1 MTIEREKTFEELL
14 EEELE
19 SRISEIESPDYEH
32 VPRLQK
38 KDYLGMIATAV
49 VCVIIIAIGII

>member
-1 MTIEREKTFEELL
+1 MVTEREKTFEELL

-19 SRISEIESPDYEH
+19 SRISEIESPDYEY

-38 KDYLGMIATAV
+38 RDYMGMIATAV
-49 VCVIIIAIGII
+49 ICVIIIAIGIV

>member
-1 MTIEREKTFEELL
+1 MVTEREKTFEELL

-19 SRISEIESPDYEH
+19 SRISEIESPDYEY

-38 KDYLGMIATAV
+38 RDYMGMIAIAV
-49 VCVIIIAIGII
+49 ICVIIIAIGIV

>member
-1 MTIEREKTFEELL
+1 MATEREKTFEELL

-19 SRISEIESPDYEH
+19 SRISEIESPDYEY
-32 VPRLQK
+32 VPRLK
-38 KDYLGMIATAV
+38 KRDFIGMIATAV